1 MNFNY
6 ISGMASL
13 TFDTLKFAE
22 KLIAAGVP
30 DAQAKAEAAALS
42 EVLELNLKDVVTKE
56 YLDYKLAEQKADLIK
71 WVVGLALAQSGLLVG
86 ILLKLA

>member
-1 MNFNY
+1 
-6 ISGMASL
+6 MAAL

-30 DAQAKAEAAALS
+30 EAQAKVEAAALS
-42 EVLELNLKDVVTKE
+42 EVLEINLKDVVTKE
-56 YLDYKLAEQKADLIK
+56 YLDYKLAEMKMDLIK
-71 WVVGLALAQSGLLVG
+71 WVVALALAQSGLLVG